1 MGLDMYLMKRK
12 RFHQPT
18 CADIKFEPGK
28 GNIFVKEPES
38 VTIHGADDIAVSY
51 EAIYWRKAN
60 MAHKWFVDNIQ
71 GGKDDCGEYEVPIEK
86 LEELL
91 EICNKVL
98 ENHELA
104 SELLPTDDGFFFGG
118 TEYDEYYFDKVKYT
132 AEKLEEVLD
141 DFKSEMEALEKTG
154 YNIPVS
160 IDFYYTS
167 WW

>member
-18 CADIKFEPGK
+18 YADIKFEPGK
-28 GNIFVKEPES
+28 GNIFVNEPCSTRVE
-38 VTIHGADDIAVSY
+38 GADTITVSY
-51 EAIYWRKAN
+51 EAIYWRKAS
-60 MAHKWFVDNIQ
+60 MIHKWFVDNIQ
-71 GGKDDCGEYEVPIEK
+71 DGEDDCGEHFAPIEK
-86 LEELL
+86 LEELM
-91 EICNKVL
+91 ETCNKVL

-104 SELLPTDDGFFFGG
+104 SELLPTSDGFFFGG

-132 AEKLEEVLD
+132 AEKLEEVID
-141 DFKSEMEALEKTG
+141 DFKSEAQAILDSG
-154 YNIPVS
+154 DDIPVS